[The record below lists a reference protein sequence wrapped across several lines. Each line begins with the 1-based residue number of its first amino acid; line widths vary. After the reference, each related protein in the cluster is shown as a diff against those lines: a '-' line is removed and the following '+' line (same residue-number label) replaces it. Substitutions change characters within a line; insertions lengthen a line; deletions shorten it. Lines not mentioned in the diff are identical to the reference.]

1 MLYRRFGKTELQIP
15 VFTCGGMRFQ
25 HSWKDLNRVPK
36 ASQERLEATVRRA
49 IDLGINHIETARG
62 YGSSEYQLGRIL
74 SDYPREELIVQTKV
88 APAATADEF
97 ERMLER
103 SLSLLKLD
111 YVDLMSLHGVNSWQV
126 LDWSLGKGGC
136 LEVVRRYMDQGV
148 IRHVGFSTHGPLEL
162 ILRAIE
168 SEEFEYVNL
177 HWYYINQRNWPAIE
191 RARGLDMGVFIIS
204 PTDKGG
210 RLYAP
215 PPALE
220 AAVDPLSPMLF
231 NDLFCLSRPQVHT
244 LSIGASRP
252 SDFDEHVKALPYLEG
267 GPEELT
273 SVVAV
278 GVRRMRQGISDRLG
292 VDRCTFCHQCLTCP
306 EDVNIPEILRLRN
319 LDVAFEMRAFGQDR
333 YNLLGNGGH
342 WAPGQNATHCN
353 ECGDCL
359 PRCPENLDIVRL
371 LRDAHGR
378 LHSQP
383 KLRLSES

>member
-168 SEEFEYVNL
+168 SEEFRVRQPSLVL
-177 HWYYINQRNWPAIE
+177 HQPAQLAGD
-191 RARGLDMGVFIIS
+191 RARARFGH
-204 PTDKGG
+204 G
-210 RLYAP
+210 RLYPFPRRTRVAGSMP
-215 PPALE
+215 RRRPWKRRSIRFRRCSSTTCF
-220 AAVDPLSPMLF
+220 VSPG
-231 NDLFCLSRPQVHT
+231 RR
-244 LSIGASRP
+244 SIP
-252 SDFDEHVKALPYLEG
+252 
-267 GPEELT
+267 
-273 SVVAV
+273 
-278 GVRRMRQGISDRLG
+278 
-292 VDRCTFCHQCLTCP
+292 
-306 EDVNIPEILRLRN
+306 
-319 LDVAFEMRAFGQDR
+319 
-333 YNLLGNGGH
+333 
-342 WAPGQNATHCN
+342 
-353 ECGDCL
+353 
-359 PRCPENLDIVRL
+359 
-371 LRDAHGR
+371 
-378 LHSQP
+378 
-383 KLRLSES
+383 